1 MAIYSRNPSAYSALK
16 SLGII
21 QLPCTKTVRGYM
33 KQNCKSPG
41 ICEDDLLQYTKQ
53 YEDIKLKEVSRVML
67 FLKLREFLYGMR
79 PR

>member
-1 MAIYSRNPSAYSALK
+1 MAIYSRSPSAYLALK

-53 YEDIKLKEVSRVML
+53 YEDYKAERSKQG
-67 FLKLREFLYGMR
+67 YGMR